1 MRLSR
6 AWLGGLALALSAGW
20 NISNVG
26 AVADELAGAYGVSL
40 GVIGLF
46 TTALFVTHAA
56 VQVPAGRLCDR
67 YGARL
72 VGIAGLS
79 VTAAASAATL
89 AWREAAFAIAMRV
102 LAGVGTG
109 VTFVAGSDYVRSTV
123 GSAVAQ
129 GVYGAGSMA
138 GGGVALA
145 LVPQWSS
152 WRVPFASAVVVAGV
166 GAAVLA
172 LAPREAPRPPVAR
185 ALPSF
190 RDARLVRF
198 AAMHS
203 ASFGLSVVIGNW
215 VVTLLERNG
224 DVSSGVAGAAGALTL
239 LLGIVTRPLGGRLA
253 GRVGVLRASF
263 LLGGAAT
270 ALLAVAHPLPLA
282 VGAAAL
288 VGLAAGIP
296 FAPAFAGAA
305 RARPEAPAAAV
316 GLVNMTAAVT
326 ILVVTPLVGL
336 TFALPGDGRIGFAAV
351 GVLWALAAVTVRP
364 NGR

>member
-6 AWLGGLALALSAGW
+6 AWAGGLALALSAGW
-20 NISNVG
+20 NVANVG
-26 AVADELAGAYGVSL
+26 AVADELARAYGVSL
-40 GVIGLF
+40 AVIGLF
-46 TTALFVTHAA
+46 TTGLFVTHAA
-56 VQVPAGRLCDR
+56 LQVPAGRLCDR
-67 YGARL
+67 FGARL
-72 VGIAGLS
+72 VGVAGLL
-79 VTAAASAATL
+79 VTAAASAAAL
-89 AWREAAFAIAMRV
+89 AWREAAFAIAMRL
-102 LAGVGTG
+102 LAGIGTG
-109 VTFVAGSDYVRSTV
+109 LTFVSGSDYVRSTI

-152 WRVPFASAVVVAGV
+152 WRAPFASAVVVAGV
-166 GAAVLA
+166 GAVVVA

-198 AAMHS
+198 AVMHS

-224 DVSSGVAGAAGALTL
+224 DVASGVAGGAGALTL
-239 LLGIVTRPLGGRLA
+239 LLGIVTRPLGGRFEGHVTL
-253 GRVGVLRASF
+253 LRASF
-263 LLGGAAT
+263 LAGAAGT
-270 ALLAVAHPLPLA
+270 VLLAVAHPLPLA
-282 VGAAAL
+282 FAAAAL

-296 FAPAFAGAA
+296 FAPAFAGAS

-326 ILVVTPLVGL
+326 ILALTPLVGI
-336 TFALPGDGRIGFAAV
+336 TFSLPGEGRIGFAAV
-351 GVLWALAAVTVRP
+351 AVLWALAAVSVRRD
-364 NGR
+364 GR